1 MTLTFCL
8 GFANHNDFIFLFE
21 KLWNKLQLKALK
33 DTKLIAL
40 KPPFKL
46 LESPEIDIGTA
57 WRGKSHKIPFLES
70 FGKVSGDIVCPY
82 PPGIPLLIPGER
94 IDRKRLNWIQNQ
106 VLDVFI

>member
-1 MTLTFCL
+1 M
-8 GFANHNDFIFLFE
+8 
-21 KLWNKLQLKALK
+21 QLKALK
-33 DTKLIAL
+33 DTKLIAH

-46 LESPEIDIGTA
+46 LESPEIEIGTA
-57 WRGKSHKIPFLES
+57 WRGKSNNIPFLES

-106 VLDVFI
+106 SLYNEDLVNFNINVLEI